1 LVTITRRLAQQLRTV
16 LRRAFGNIRGKGPAI
31 GFIAGVEGLTVK
43 SIYGD
48 VAIECRLPGERTA
61 ETLWLPFEFLADVA
75 GKNDEPVDLEATG
88 DNQISVQW
96 RTGNVPH
103 AVTYDAVVPFEADK
117 FPVLPKAFTANVGLL
132 QALHEASEVT
142 ASDNTRFS
150 VSCLQLCPDGTIN
163 ATDGRQ
169 MLSQS
174 GFTFP
179 WQEAI
184 LVPRNKV
191 FTSPE
196 LPQDQPVAIAQSG
209 EWVAI
214 SAGRWTVYL
223 RINEGSYP
231 DVSRHIPDPES
242 AKARCQLS
250 KDDIRFLVET
260 LPQLPGNDEDN
271 SPVTI
276 DLNGH
281 VAIRAKAADQIKPT
295 EVILTN
301 SQWTGEPTRININ
314 RKYLARA
321 MRLGLNDLSLYG
333 EESALLCQGFDR
345 KLVWMPLD
353 KGSAIPPAEDVIRI
367 ESPTGEIAA
376 PVSQPAT
383 PREVPPMSE
392 PTTTTTDKATS
403 NGQAKTDTTNPKA
416 SRRKVVLQDI
426 AALIEDAEKLRT
438 AAHNLMCQASGVVK
452 GLKQHRRQNRAVQQT
467 IAQLRTLKSL
477 GV

>member
-16 LRRAFGNIRGKGPAI
+16 LRRAFGNIRGEGPAI
-31 GFIAGVEGLTVK
+31 GFIAGVEGLIVRST
-43 SIYGD
+43 YGD
-48 VAIECRLPGERTA
+48 IAIECRLPGERTT
-61 ETLWLPFEFLADVA
+61 ETLWLPFDFLADVA
-75 GKNDEPVDLEATG
+75 GKNDEPVELEATG
-88 DNQISVQW
+88 DGQISVQL

-142 ASDNTRFS
+142 DSDSSRFA

-174 GFTFP
+174 GFNFP
-179 WQEAI
+179 WQESI

-191 FTSPE
+191 FASPE
-196 LPQDQPVAIAQSG
+196 LPQNKPAAIAQSG
-209 EWVAI
+209 EWAVL

-223 RINEGSYP
+223 RINTGSYP
-231 DVSRHIPDPES
+231 DVSRHIPNPES

-250 KDDIRFLVET
+250 KDDIRFLIET
-260 LPQLPGNDEDN
+260 LPQLPCNDEVN

-301 SQWTGEPTRININ
+301 SQWTGEPVRININ

-321 MRLGLNDLSLYG
+321 IRLGLNDLSLYG
-333 EESALLCQGFDR
+333 EESALLCQGFGR
-345 KLVWMPLD
+345 KMVWMPLD
-353 KGSAIPPAEDVIRI
+353 KGSALPPAEDVIRI

-376 PVSQPAT
+376 PIPQLVT
-383 PREVPPMSE
+383 PREVPTMTE
-392 PTTTTTDKATS
+392 PTIATNGNTTS

-416 SRRKVVLQDI
+416 FRRKVALQDI